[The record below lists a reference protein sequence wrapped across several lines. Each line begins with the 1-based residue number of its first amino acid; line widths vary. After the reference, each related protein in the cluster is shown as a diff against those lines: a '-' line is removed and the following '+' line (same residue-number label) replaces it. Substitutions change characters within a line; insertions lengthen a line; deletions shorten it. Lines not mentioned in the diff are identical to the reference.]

1 MVKSDRIDLRYKI
14 RDTCD
19 ILRTENPTVV
29 ATAILEGL
37 NPPDISYKNMRL
49 RVARL
54 LAKKVDGQWVLEDHP
69 KPGRPVSVLTP
80 KGLGRLK
87 KMRKKS
93 VRKIE
98 SYTMGSAASTIS
110 KSSAYRGKQQNRLTW
125 FKYHCFLK
133 TFITVRQWTTTVLN
147 KRYHIPWRAAHSLYI
162 VNSWG
167 VREWE
172 DARGT
177 RLGSYQDAF
186 GDTRWERLVDVDW
199 SSNYGL
205 YGYSNSQNDGYWA
218 ETRAQ
223 FYTENYKYVR
233 LLLSTLSF

>member
-37 NPPDISYKNMRL
+37 NPPDISYTAMRL

-98 SYTMGSAASTIS
+98 SYTMGSAA
-110 KSSAYRGKQQNRLTW
+110 
-125 FKYHCFLK
+125 F
-133 TFITVRQWTTTVLN
+133 
-147 KRYHIPWRAAHSLYI
+147 
-162 VNSWG
+162 
-167 VREWE
+167 
-172 DARGT
+172 
-177 RLGSYQDAF
+177 
-186 GDTRWERLVDVDW
+186 
-199 SSNYGL
+199 
-205 YGYSNSQNDGYWA
+205 
-218 ETRAQ
+218 
-223 FYTENYKYVR
+223 
-233 LLLSTLSF
+233 